1 MALLDSEIQAIRREL
16 GYNVLSVGAEPYI
29 SYVAVFDMVVQKYL
43 NAGAKTSSQT
53 YCAPVADPNTPEL
66 RTITLASATGFA
78 EGQRIWIDSESRQE
92 SAELVSLSGATAKF
106 FGLKPHGDNT
116 GTLKYFVT
124 VDGGEAIVRDI
135 LAAIRAVRSQM
146 SLANATNASSSAAI
160 LASSGGL
167 KRVDEI
173 EFYAASGSSVFGG
186 NNPEGGAQFANL
198 KAQLNHWVEE
208 LSMAL
213 GVPNLRKKRAGS
225 GSNLSVY

>member
-1 MALLDSEIQAIRREL
+1 LALLDSELQRIRYEL

-29 SYVAVFDMVVQKYL
+29 SYVAVFDMVVQRYL
-43 NAGAKTSSQT
+43 NAGAKTSSLT
-53 YCAPVADPNTPEL
+53 YCAPPADPSTPEL
-66 RTITLASATGFA
+66 HTIVLADATGFE
-78 EGQRIWIDSESRQE
+78 EGQRIWLDAGARQE
-92 SAELVSLSGATAKF
+92 CVDLVSLSGTNAKF
-106 FGLKPHGDNT
+106 FGLKTHGESA
-116 GTLKYFVT
+116 GTLKYSVT
-124 VDGGEAIVRDI
+124 VEGGEAIIREI
-135 LAAIRAVRSQM
+135 LAEIGAVRAQLG
-146 SLANATNASSSAAI
+146 LAGAANASSSAAI

-213 GVPNLRKKRAGS
+213 GVPNLRKRRAGS